1 MVKILNIKMTRLVLV
16 DSVASGDVYDDV
28 EDYFDHHDDDDGDD
42 DLRHPG
48 QQTCS
53 HSATLPLTHHHCCL
67 PIHYTAW

>member
-1 MVKILNIKMTRLVLV
+1 M
-16 DSVASGDVYDDV
+16 
-28 EDYFDHHDDDDGDD
+28 DDDDDDGDRDDDDDGDGDD

-67 PIHYTAW
+67 AIHFNS